1 MDNCFKWSVVSTV
14 KASIELIHNFIN
26 YYKGIG
32 ADKIYLYLD
41 DVNDKDILNEYQKD
55 KNVIITL
62 CDDAYWNIDYG
73 FDNFKFI
80 GRPESIEE
88 RQKHNLCHVLKF
100 CETEW
105 LLSVDIDELIFSEYA
120 ISDLLLTIPENV
132 FSLRIKPYEATYE
145 LCEPKSIKE
154 VFLTKYFKHREKR
167 FDDFFWNSVLP
178 KESFHREGFFGHT
191 VGKAFLRTSKDLK
204 VPGIHNQYPLDSSLI
219 DNFWFKEIK
228 LLHFEALTP
237 DIFIQKNINRANN
250 IFKVSQ
256 LGRLESERVKYIA
269 DLYKQS
275 GVEGLY
281 KLYSSMHV
289 LSSNVIESAKKLF
302 LLEEIDINKQGH
314 RNIGNYL
321 TTIHNTII
329 VYNEEVNKVQSIEF
343 NAIDSNNYS
352 PVFFNF
358 DINKGIG
365 YFFFIKDKISYYL
378 FPDEN
383 GYLVSYPS
391 RKSIFYGVEVLD
403 KINTQFAIFVLS
415 SKLYLTITP
424 KGEVRF
430 RAEQVQAWEK
440 ISLLDDVS

>member
-1 MDNCFKWSVVSTV
+1 M
-14 KASIELIHNFIN
+14 
-26 YYKGIG
+26 
-32 ADKIYLYLD
+32 
-41 DVNDKDILNEYQKD
+41 Q
-55 KNVIITL
+55 
-62 CDDAYWNIDYG
+62 
-73 FDNFKFI
+73 
-80 GRPESIEE
+80 
-88 RQKHNLCHVLKF
+88 
-100 CETEW
+100 
-105 LLSVDIDELIFSEYA
+105 
-120 ISDLLLTIPENV
+120 
-132 FSLRIKPYEATYE
+132 
-145 LCEPKSIKE
+145 
-154 VFLTKYFKHREKR
+154 
-167 FDDFFWNSVLP
+167 
-178 KESFHREGFFGHT
+178 
-191 VGKAFLRTSKDLK
+191 
-204 VPGIHNQYPLDSSLI
+204 
-219 DNFWFKEIK
+219 
-228 LLHFEALTP
+228 
-237 DIFIQKNINRANN
+237 
-250 IFKVSQ
+250 
-256 LGRLESERVKYIA
+256 
-269 DLYKQS
+269 
-275 GVEGLY
+275 
-281 KLYSSMHV
+281 
-289 LSSNVIESAKKLF
+289 KKLF

-440 ISLLDDVS
+440 ISLLDDVN